1 MFKIT
6 IMQMIQRIVITGSLL
21 FTLAACSTKEIPD
34 PNNPSVASV
43 SKNAT
48 EGQLQTLIYGLE
60 NASKGY
66 VFTAATAFGEFGR
79 DVWYFWRT
87 DARYNQFWLGQEGRV
102 PNATFWGVANAYDAP
117 YRAIKQANL
126 LINAVQNT
134 NAVTTD
140 QKKIYI
146 GFAKTIQGY
155 QFLVPANSQYQNGI
169 RVDVADENNPGKFVS
184 YDSALTVIKK
194 ILDDGYDSLKNG
206 TGALPFKLTS
216 GYNGFNTVA
225 GIAQV
230 NRALAARVAVYRKD
244 WPGALDALSKS
255 FYNLTGDL
263 NIGPAHVFSGSP
275 DVFNPFY
282 FIRDAEPGTMVVV
295 HPSLV
300 KDALPGDTRVAKKFY
315 KRRTAITNTQG
326 VIALSAD
333 YQDNRWTNNTS
344 PVPFIRNE
352 ELVLIY
358 AEANVQLNNFPE
370 ALKGINSV
378 RKGAG
383 LGDYVGELSNGGL
396 ITEILFQRR
405 YSLWYEPGFH
415 RWVDLRRYNRL
426 NEIPVD
432 PDKGAA
438 FKQLETPLN
447 ELNWD
452 EYIKNH

>member
-1 MFKIT
+1 MLKIT
-6 IMQMIQRIVITGSLL
+6 IMQMIKNIAVTGSLL
-21 FTLAACSTKEIPD
+21 LFLAACSTKEIPD

-48 EGQLQTLIYGLE
+48 EGQLQTLVAGLE

-66 VFTAATAFGEFGR
+66 MFTASTAFGEFGR

-126 LINAVQNT
+126 LIDAVQNT
-134 NAVTTD
+134 SAVTAE
-140 QKKIYI
+140 QQKIYV

-169 RVDVADENNPGKFVS
+169 RVDVANENNPGKFVS

-194 ILDDGYDSLKNG
+194 ILDDGYDSLKSG
-206 TGALPFKLTS
+206 STTLPFKLTS
-216 GYNGFNTVA
+216 GYNGFNTTA
-225 GIAQV
+225 GIAQI

-263 NIGPAHVFSGSP
+263 NVGPAHVFSGSP

-282 FIRDAEPGTMVVV
+282 FIPDAEPGTMVVV
-295 HPSLV
+295 HPSLIT
-300 KDALPGDTRVAKKFY
+300 DALPGDTRVAKKFH
-315 KRRTAITNTQG
+315 KRKAAITNTQG
-326 VIALSAD
+326 VVALSAD
-333 YQDNRWTNNTS
+333 YQDARWANNTS
-344 PVPFIRNE
+344 SVPFIRNE

-358 AEANVQLNNFPE
+358 AEANTQLNNFGE
-370 ALKGINSV
+370 AVKAINV
-378 RKGAG
+378 IRKAAG
-383 LGDYVGELSNGGL
+383 LENYTGEQSVNAL

-415 RWVDLRRYNRL
+415 RWVDARRYNRL
-426 NEIPVD
+426 NEIPVALD
-432 PDKGAA
+432 QGAV
-438 FKQLETPLN
+438 FTQLETPLN

-452 EYIKNH
+452 DYIKNH